1 MWKREANYKRKER
14 RGKGEE
20 GRESDRP
27 TLKEIDV
34 SDTFCTLFE
43 ETFEM
48 FNRVRYKDHTRMIL
62 NTFSTTLK
70 NILQSC

>member
-14 RGKGEE
+14 SGKGEE
-20 GRESDRP
+20 GREWGRP

-48 FNRVRYKDHTRMIL
+48 FNRVG
-62 NTFSTTLK
+62 
-70 NILQSC
+70 